1 MNRKK
6 GLSRRVR
13 FVAIAILIASL
24 LTTVYLTTLYLILS
38 HPTLDQ
44 QHGSVSSK
52 APALRTC
59 PCIPEHLAKL
69 KALGIKNSVTYEE
82 WESMLCRPPPDHAS
96 SRPLLIG
103 VGPGTTATRSFAL
116 AVNLLHFSVSH
127 HGAFLDRGG
136 RSEGKNRKNLAR
148 FQVKEL
154 KKGTK
159 FRADL
164 CHTADTDIA
173 ALHNSVDAIFDMPVP
188 FYALDVSRAH
198 PNAKII
204 IAHRDPATCAQKRLA
219 HCGNFPVCAA
229 PFVLRP
235 LNMSTRE
242 MTDDQ
247 NVGSFEATEHVLKCL
262 VPAHNCLQVDAWDP
276 PPKGWMPRIADFLNV
291 TMPPPE
297 SNCCIPT
304 KAGHHLEC
312 GDDPACHQ
320 CQSYVGSHPEPFL
333 NS

>member
-1 MNRKK
+1 MS
-6 GLSRRVR
+6 LHSR
-13 FVAIAILIASL
+13 ASGQIKSPRHQEQCDL
-24 LTTVYLTTLYLILS
+24 RRMGVHVVS
-38 HPTLDQ
+38 PT
-44 QHGSVSSK
+44 
-52 APALRTC
+52 AR
-59 PCIPEHLAKL
+59 PCFFEA
-69 KALGIKNSVTYEE
+69 T
-82 WESMLCRPPPDHAS
+82 
-96 SRPLLIG
+96 LLIE

-154 KKGTK
+154 KKAQNFERICVTRPTLTLRHCTIRWMP
-159 FRADL
+159 FSTCL
-164 CHTADTDIA
+164 CP
-173 ALHNSVDAIFDMPVP
+173 FMPWM
-188 FYALDVSRAH
+188 SHGAH

-204 IAHRDPATCAQKRLA
+204 MTHRDPATCAQKRLA

-235 LNMSTRE
+235 LNMSIRE

-262 VPAHNCLQVDAWDP
+262 VPAHNYLQVDAWDP